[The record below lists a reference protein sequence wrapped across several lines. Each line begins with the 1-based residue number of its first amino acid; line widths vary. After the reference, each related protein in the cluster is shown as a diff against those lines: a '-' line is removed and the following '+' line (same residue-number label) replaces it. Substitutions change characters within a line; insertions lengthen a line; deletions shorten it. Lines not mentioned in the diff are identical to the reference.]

1 MCRQQV
7 CTEGR
12 CLVELGTGLQICG
25 RQRKALAER
34 VEVVEREVS
43 LVMSMLAYKTRPGF
57 SIKP

>member
-1 MCRQQV
+1 
-7 CTEGR
+7 
-12 CLVELGTGLQICG
+12 VELGTGLQICG